1 MNSVEEDQEED
12 MVGQEE
18 SQQIMGGDE
27 QQW

>member
-1 MNSVEEDQEED
+1 VEEDQEED

-27 QQW
+27 QQ